1 MGLHWPWGL
10 NNRLKKFGAEG
21 KEKPLQLNYQEPHKI
36 TQLYITTSEEEW
48 SEWEGVGIL
57 YVNS

>member
-36 TQLYITTSEEEW
+36 TQLYMTTSEEEW

-57 YVNS
+57 